1 MVLYTKLTIKQSVER
16 SSIQTPTSCPGDAM
30 TLNCDGLYRITCK
43 RVKEGEAI
51 GQAGPFSLICA
62 LQEGYFTDV
71 IIKSSDGLYVGI
83 QWLFYICISSIITKQ
98 SPLSS
103 SKRTR

>member
-1 MVLYTKLTIKQSVER
+1 
-16 SSIQTPTSCPGDAM
+16 M
-30 TLNCDGLYRITCK
+30 TLNCDGLYRIACK

-71 IIKSSDGLYVGI
+71 IIKSSDGLYVSVESTLLYRLVRPSLPI
-83 QWLFYICISSIITKQ
+83 LPF
-98 SPLSS
+98 SS
-103 SKRTR
+103 SRRIP

>member
-1 MVLYTKLTIKQSVER
+1 
-16 SSIQTPTSCPGDAM
+16 M
-30 TLNCDGLYRITCK
+30 TLNCDGLYRIACK

-71 IIKSSDGLYVGI
+71 IIKSSDGLYVSVEST
-83 QWLFYICISSIITKQ
+83 LLY
-98 SPLSS
+98 
-103 SKRTR
+103 